1 MHLYIHVPFCARR
14 CSYCDFAI
22 AVRRE
27 TPSKAYVDA
36 VLEEWRGW
44 QAHPAW
50 TTSPT
55 VETVYFG
62 GGTPSRLATGALNQL
77 LSQIAS
83 DRMLESDAEITLEAN
98 PEDVTHERAESWRAA
113 GVTRVSLGAQS
124 FEPEVLR
131 WMHRTHSAGQ
141 IALAVD
147 ALRSAGIA
155 ELSLDLIFGVPAEL
169 GRAWEAD
176 VRRALALQP
185 EHLSLYGL
193 TIEPHTILKRYAD
206 RGDLV
211 PVGEERYAQEFL
223 AADAWLTAA
232 GFEHYEIS
240 NAARRGH
247 RARHNSGYW
256 WRSPY
261 LGLGPSAHSAFGDDR
276 QWNLREWVA
285 YERAI
290 RQGMSPV
297 AGRERLTQEQVLLE
311 SLYLGLRTRDG
322 VADTMVAP
330 ASRQR
335 WIAAGW
341 AIATGDRLVLTPE
354 GWLRLDALVAS
365 ASG

>member
-27 TPSKAYVDA
+27 TPSNAYVDA

-44 QAHPAW
+44 QDHPAW
-50 TTSPT
+50 ATSPG

-62 GGTPSRLATGALNQL
+62 GGTPSRLDTGAIDRL

-83 DRMLESDAEITLEAN
+83 DRILESNAEITLEAN
-98 PEDVTHERAESWRAA
+98 PEDVTLARAELWRAA

-124 FEPEVLR
+124 FDPEVLR
-131 WMHRTHSAGQ
+131 WMHRTHSADQ

-155 ELSLDLIFGVPAEL
+155 ELSLDLIFGIPVEL
-169 GRAWEAD
+169 GRAWEVD
-176 VRRALALQP
+176 VRLALAFQP
-185 EHLSLYGL
+185 EHLSFYGL
-193 TIEPHTILKRYAD
+193 TIEPHTILRRYAD
-206 RGDLV
+206 RGELV
-211 PVGEERYAQEFL
+211 PVGEERYAREFL
-223 AADAWLTAA
+223 AADAMLTAA

-240 NAARRGH
+240 NAGQKGH

-256 WRSPY
+256 RRAAY
-261 LGLGPSAHSAFGDDR
+261 IGLGPSAHSAFGEDR
-276 QWNLREWVA
+276 QWNLRDWVA

-297 AGRERLTQEQVLLE
+297 AGRERLTPEQVALE
-311 SLYLGLRTRDG
+311 RLYLGLRTRDG
-322 VADTMVAP
+322 VAVNMISP
-330 ASRQR
+330 AVRER

-341 AIATGDRLVLTPE
+341 ARATCDRLVLTPE